1 MQNLFV
7 KQPFLL
13 TFILH
18 TSKTHGPGDKPQV
31 IKITG
36 PDSPYVRYG
45 ADTKNHG
52 ICPFQMISTYLQ
64 IRKKRDDINEQF
76 FTFSNRSPI
85 TAANLHSVLHKSLTI
100 AGLDTNMY
108 GSHGF
113 HAGHAVDMLTI
124 LNLDICA
131 IRKIGR
137 WRSNAVFKYL
147 AI

>member
-1 MQNLFV
+1 M
-7 KQPFLL
+7 KQAE
-13 TFILH
+13 IEVHLH
-18 TSKTHGPGDKPQV
+18 RSKTHGPGDKPQV

-36 PDSPYVRYG
+36 PDSPDIRYG
-45 ADTKNHG
+45 ADIKNQD

-64 IRKKRDDINEQF
+64 ICKKWDNLNEQF
-76 FTFSNRSPI
+76 FTFSDRPPV
-85 TAANLHSVLHKSLTI
+85 TAANLCSVLYKSLMI

-113 HAGHAVDMLTI
+113 CAGPAVDMLTI
-124 LNLDICA
+124 LNLDICT

-137 WRSNAVFKYL
+137 WRSNAIFKYL